1 MKTKDEW
8 MEARD
13 GWESKAFHEDIKCA
27 RCGMR
32 IPYGEQDVYHD
43 TGMCGHCAHTGSKN
57 D

>member
-43 TGMCGHCAHTGSKN
+43 TGMCGHCAHTGSK
-57 D
+57 DD